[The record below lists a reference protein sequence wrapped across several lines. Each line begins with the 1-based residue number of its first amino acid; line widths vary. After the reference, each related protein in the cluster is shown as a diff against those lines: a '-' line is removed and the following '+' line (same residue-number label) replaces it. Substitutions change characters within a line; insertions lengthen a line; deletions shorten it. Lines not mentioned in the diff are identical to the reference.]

1 MNGINLIHGTLC
13 YSSPQ
18 PEEKY
23 ILRSS
28 FALYL
33 TYSRHY
39 KTKPSLS
46 DPFHSH
52 FEKKKKKNYK
62 SPHCIWHHSTFSV
75 IKLARHLTNGK
86 AFKNNY
92 TREMGM
98 FPTLIRWREANL
110 NGLSLC
116 LTFSAGICVSQW
128 VLHRLAWSHWE
139 TRCRIGLP
147 KRLPIS
153 VEFHHRVGNHS
164 PDSPGH

>member
-52 FEKKKKKNYK
+52 FEKKKTKIISWVN
-62 SPHCIWHHSTFSV
+62 SLHHHTASDITAHSV
-75 IKLARHLTNGK
+75 
-86 AFKNNY
+86 
-92 TREMGM
+92 
-98 FPTLIRWREANL
+98 
-110 NGLSLC
+110 
-116 LTFSAGICVSQW
+116 
-128 VLHRLAWSHWE
+128 
-139 TRCRIGLP
+139 
-147 KRLPIS
+147 
-153 VEFHHRVGNHS
+153 
-164 PDSPGH
+164 